1 MCVKMVLRDDI
12 IQVIIEKEPDG
23 QGGFIIKNQ
32 LETHI
37 ECKASL
43 NISPEVAT
51 AYGTHGEQVLHVV
64 SRTQLSKEAFYL
76 FNGTKFTVRAQSD
89 NKRLFYSTLVEVK

>member
-1 MCVKMVLRDDI
+1 MIFRDDI
-12 IQVIIEKEPDG
+12 TEVFTEKESDG
-23 QGGFIIKNQ
+23 QGGFIIKNHK
-32 LETHI
+32 ETHI

-64 SRTQLSKEAFYL
+64 SRAPLSKEAFYL
-76 FNGTKFTVRAQSD
+76 FNGIKFTVRAQSD

>member
-1 MCVKMVLRDDI
+1 MVFRHDI

-32 LETHI
+32 SETHI

-43 NISPEVAT
+43 NIRPEVAT

-64 SRTQLSKEAFYL
+64 SRTLLSKEAFYL
-76 FNGTKFTVRAQSD
+76 FEGTKFTVRAQS
-89 NKRLFYSTLVEVK
+89 NNNRLFYSTLVEVK